1 VFEVAS
7 ERMFNEPT
15 IMETIVSVSKVLQ
28 EYERAGG
35 FAPAVAA
42 EAANAALEAPAAH
55 VEPTADAFAPP
66 SAIESWEA
74 SLPQSAEAAEAPA
87 SVAEAGT
94 ADAVVGEEGLPPHRS
109 VVADTGDAETHVP
122 DKPTAAILEPAAP
135 ETMTRAA
142 SPEIQE
148 VEGMGASF
156 SQGTA
161 GGEAQTLELAC
172 TSWAATLGLGVDSED
187 DGRLRRTTP

>member
-15 IMETIVSVSKVLQ
+15 IMETIMSVSKVLQ
-28 EYERAGG
+28 EYERASG

-42 EAANAALEAPAAH
+42 EAADAALEAPAAH

-66 SAIESWEA
+66 SAIESREA
-74 SLPQSAEAAEAPA
+74 SLPQSAEVAEAPA
-87 SVAEAGT
+87 SVAEADT
-94 ADAVVGEEGLPPHRS
+94 TDAVVGEEGSSPHRP
-109 VVADTGDAETHVP
+109 VVTDAGDAETHVP
-122 DKPTAAILEPAAP
+122 DEPTAAVLEPAAP

-148 VEGMGASF
+148 VEGTGASF

-187 DGRLRRTTP
+187 DGRLRHTTP